1 MKIGVDLTELRGLA
15 GEVRRALSALDHGV
29 SILSD
34 TAPGPPTS
42 SLGAEEI
49 FGNTT
54 AGKQLLS
61 THEWSA
67 FPAVKAA
74 MAAFAGTVEAD
85 AEQLDLAVTLYGSMD
100 LDNAEEFLKLN
111 GQGLEIVSTHLSNG
125 GDHGAEQAAQI
136 ARLRQ
141 LFGTGPLGN
150 IVIGGDFNA
159 SANGDSPSAQ
169 EIRAFGDQGF
179 AVDAGR
185 IYDGLGGT
193 SASHQP
199 IDHVLPRGVGTSAA
213 ERWDREESDHD
224 GQNVEVTLPAW

>member
-1 MKIGVDLTELRGLA
+1 M
-15 GEVRRALSALDHGV
+15 
-29 SILSD
+29 SILSG

-42 SLGAEEI
+42 SLSADEI

-54 AGKQLLS
+54 AGKGLLR

-85 AEQLDLAVTLYGSMD
+85 AEQLDLAVALYRSMD
-100 LDNAEEFLKLN
+100 SENAEKLLKAN
-111 GQGLEIVSTHLSNG
+111 GQGLDLVSAHLSNG
-125 GDHGAEQAAQI
+125 GDHSAEQAAQI

-141 LFGTGPLGN
+141 LFGSGPLGN

-159 SANGDSPSAQ
+159 SSSGNGASAQ
-169 EIRAFGDQGF
+169 QIRAFAEQGF
-179 AVDAGR
+179 NVDAGR
-185 IYDGLGGT
+185 IDDGLGGT
-193 SASHQP
+193 SASHIP

-213 ERWDREESDHD
+213 ERWDRGESDHD